1 MINQGREGN
10 REELTKKEAGK
21 ERKGTGKRRKTEW
34 QEWNNKLATKYQVLE
49 GSRAEKRRKV

>member
-21 ERKGTGKRRKTEW
+21 ERKRKERNGKKKKDRMAGME
-34 QEWNNKLATKYQVLE
+34 
-49 GSRAEKRRKV
+49 